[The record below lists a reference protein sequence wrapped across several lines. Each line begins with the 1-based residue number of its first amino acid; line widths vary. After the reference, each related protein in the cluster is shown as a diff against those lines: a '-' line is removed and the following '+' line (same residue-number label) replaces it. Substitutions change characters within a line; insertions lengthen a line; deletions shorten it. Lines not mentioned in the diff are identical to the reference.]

1 MRMSR
6 VILKHQKDIKRSVT
20 LADKYMLIVP
30 VTIFLSFQ
38 RLYSG
43 DCKITESQAVPG
55 EMT

>member
-1 MRMSR
+1 M
-6 VILKHQKDIKRSVT
+6 ILKHQKDIKLSVILT
-20 LADKYMLIVP
+20 DKYRLIVP